1 MSELIDRAD
10 EIRGLAQKCKTINDL
25 ATVMVWNMETAR
37 HANQVL
43 SLGLSDAKLQGG
55 KRTEARSV
63 PKPVKAKPKA

>member
-10 EIRGLAQKCKTINDL
+10 EIRGLAEKCKTINDL
-25 ATVMVWNMETAR
+25 AKRLGWSMEVTR

-43 SLGLSDAKLQGG
+43 SLGLGDAKLQAG